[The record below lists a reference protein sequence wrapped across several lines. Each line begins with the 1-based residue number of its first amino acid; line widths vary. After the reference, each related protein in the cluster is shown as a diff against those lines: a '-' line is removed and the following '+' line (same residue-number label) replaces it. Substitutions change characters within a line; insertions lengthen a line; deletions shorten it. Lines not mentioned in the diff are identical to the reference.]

1 MKDVMVSQAQGG
13 AQPNI
18 SQIKIKNLQIYFP
31 SLDIQREIVAKV
43 EAVKARCERLKAE
56 AERGLKAAEALR
68 KAVLAEA
75 FEQ

>member
-1 MKDVMVSQAQGG
+1 VAVSEKA
-13 AQPNI
+13 
-18 SQIKIKNLQIYFP
+18 SYP
-31 SLDIQREIVAKV
+31 SVTDSVVKCVSIPLPPLDIQREIVAKL
-43 EAVKARCERLKAE
+43 EAVKAQCERLKTE